1 MAEYRREHCRKHGLA
16 SRDSVSAGVASR
28 MESALA
34 STHAEDSDP
43 GMAEFHAMA
52 RAAERSVKSR
62 RDEIGAA
69 PAVDASAGD
78 VSQVEAVVPAPAV
91 ADDALL
97 RLNTQQLAA
106 VNLSRGSA
114 NIFICGGGGVG
125 KSETVTAMIND
136 SKKVNAV
143 MGPHHSSLSIIT
155 RKCKNTLS
163 PEVFAKQRFM
173 TVNKGT
179 GVYVGDD
186 WDVQSIMAN
195 YENEGR
201 SGFHDTVTAERSR

>member
-1 MAEYRREHCRKHGLA
+1 MT
-16 SRDSVSAGVASR
+16 VGVASR

-34 STHAEDSDP
+34 STDAEDSDP
-43 GMAEFHAMA
+43 GMADFHAMA

-163 PEVFAKQRFM
+163 PEVFATTCSQAVMGAWWRWKASLGIRISCAAQFSM
-173 TVNKGT
+173 
-179 GVYVGDD
+179 
-186 WDVQSIMAN
+186 MAP
-195 YENEGR
+195 GKL
-201 SGFHDTVTAERSR
+201 SSVWWTEREMCA